1 MFGTMMQYPLT
12 VTALLERAGKLFG
25 GVEIV
30 SRRPD
35 RSLERS
41 NYARLY
47 RRARALAAALDAAG
61 MRRGDRVAALMWNH
75 SRHLEAYFGVPAA
88 GCVHHTLNL
97 RLHPD
102 ELGYIAKHAG
112 DRLLLIDDVLLPLY
126 EKLRKHVEFER
137 VIVAPTTGA
146 AVPAGYESYEDFLS
160 TGADDYEFP
169 KLDENEAAAMCY
181 TSGTTGVPKGVVYTH
196 RSIVLHSFAMSLP
209 DYCALGQ
216 ADVLLPIVPM
226 FHANA
231 WGLAHAAAMVGC
243 KQVLPG
249 PHLDALSVLDL
260 LQSEGVTR
268 AAGVPTVWMG
278 VLDALEQQRER
289 WKLASGLLVMSGGSA
304 VPESLIR
311 ALDRHGMEVRQAWGM
326 TELSPLG
333 TFCTLRAHM
342 RGLPEEERTAIRAR
356 QGTAAP
362 FVDLRAMVGSQE
374 APWDGETLGE
384 IQVRGP
390 WIAASYYNLP
400 DQAGRW
406 TDDGWFCTGDVAA
419 IDADGYVKIAD
430 RTKDLIKSGGEWIS
444 SVDLENALMG
454 HPAVREAA
462 VIAVPHPKWMERPLA
477 AVVLRDGA
485 RATGA
490 ELREFLSAKFS
501 KWQLPD
507 AVVFVEEIPRTS
519 VGKFQKSKL
528 RERFAGWEWDQ
539 GASAANR

>member
-1 MFGTMMQYPLT
+1 MLGTMMQYPLT

-35 RSLERS
+35 RTLERS
-41 NYARLY
+41 NYANLY
-47 RRARALAAALDAAG
+47 RRARALAAALHRAG

-102 ELGYIAKHAG
+102 EVGYIAKHAG
-112 DRLLLIDDVLLPLY
+112 DRMLLIDDVLLPLY
-126 EKLRKHVEFER
+126 EKLRGRVEFER

-146 AVPAGYESYEDFLS
+146 PVPAEYESYEDFLA
-160 TGADDYEFP
+160 TGVADYEFP

-231 WGLAHAAAMVGC
+231 WGLAHAGAMVGC
-243 KQVLPG
+243 KHVLPG

-278 VLDALEQQRER
+278 VLDALEQQPGK
-289 WKLASGLLVMSGGSA
+289 WKLAPGLIVMSGGSA

-311 ALDRHGMEVRQAWGM
+311 AMDRHGMETRQAWGM

-362 FVDLRAMVGSQE
+362 FVDLRAMVGSRE

-390 WIAASYYNLP
+390 WIAANYYNLP

-406 TDDGWFCTGDVAA
+406 TDDGWFCTGDVAT

-462 VIAVPHPKWMERPLA
+462 VIAVPHHKWMERPLA

-528 RERFAGWEWDQ
+528 RERFAGWQWEQ
-539 GASAANR
+539 GAGAANG

>member
-1 MFGTMMQYPLT
+1 MLGTMMQYPLT

-41 NYARLY
+41 NYREMY
-47 RRARALAAALDAAG
+47 RRARRLAAALEAAG
-61 MRRGDRVAALMWNH
+61 MKRGDRVAALMWNH

-112 DRLLLIDDVLLPLY
+112 DRILLIDDVLLPLY
-126 EKLRKHVEFER
+126 ERLRERVEFER
-137 VIVAPTTGA
+137 VIVAPTAG

-160 TGADDYEFP
+160 TGDGDYEFP
-169 KLDENEAAAMCY
+169 VLDENEAAAMCY

-196 RSIVLHSFAMSLP
+196 RSIVLHSFAMALP

-231 WGLAHAAAMVGC
+231 WGLAHGAAMVGC

-249 PHLDALSVLDL
+249 PHLDALSVLEL
-260 LQSEGVTR
+260 LQGEGVTR

-278 VLDALEQQRER
+278 VVEALEQQPAK
-289 WKLASGLLVMSGGSA
+289 WKLAPGLMVMSGGSA

-311 ALDRHGMEVRQAWGM
+311 ALGRHGMELRQAWGM

-342 RGLPEEERTAIRAR
+342 RELPEVEQVAIRAR
-356 QGTAAP
+356 QGSAAP

-384 IQVRGP
+384 IQARGP
-390 WIAASYYNLP
+390 WVASSYYNLP
-400 DQAGRW
+400 DQVERW
-406 TDDGWFCTGDVAA
+406 TADGWFCTGDVAS

-462 VIAVPHPKWMERPLA
+462 VIAVPHPKWIERPLA
-477 AVVLRDGA
+477 AVVLRDGVQ
-485 RATGA
+485 ATAA

-528 RERFAGWEWDQ
+528 RDRFAGWEWEV
-539 GASAANR
+539 GAAGSIG